1 MCVCVSTTVPQLTL
15 GGCNLISQSIPQIRH
30 MNEVSHVEEEDV
42 ISGAI
47 YKIDKLKTANNSI
60 ANNSTA
66 NNTDDYLWF
75 LDRLDQ
81 ANLPLDNLYTETFH
95 IQEEPVDVYVLDSG
109 IEFDHSEFDNRA
121 KYAGYDPMDEYH
133 FTTARVPNYKPQRGR
148 DCNGHGTLVAS
159 LIGGKTYGTAK
170 KVNLFSVRV
179 LDCQLSGATSV
190 ILDGLNFIAAEVSE
204 KRRPV
209 IVNMALQ
216 GTIHSSLNSAINTL
230 HNKNVLIVG
239 SAGNDY
245 SDACNYFPGS
255 NSHVLRVGA
264 TTASDSLYQDSNYGQ
279 CVDIFAPG
287 ENIKG
292 AEPSC
297 PTCTT
302 EKVSGTSL
310 ASALVCGIA
319 AVHLSRTPLMKPTD
333 LKKKIIELS
342 SKNVLHLN
350 DSATPNRLVNFG
362 R

>member
-1 MCVCVSTTVPQLTL
+1 MNIPNNWLYETLYQQKQPNVRYQKDLRFVCVCVCVSTTVPQLTL
-15 GGCNLISQSIPQIRH
+15 GGRNLISQSIPQIRH

-60 ANNSTA
+60 A

-109 IEFDHSEFDNRA
+109 IEFDHSEFENRA

-179 LDCQLSGATSV
+179 LNCQLSGATSV
-190 ILDGLNFIAAEVSE
+190 ILDGLNFIAAEVSK
-204 KRRPV
+204 KRRSV

-216 GTIHSSLNSAINTL
+216 GVIHSSL
-230 HNKNVLIVG
+230 
-239 SAGNDY
+239 
-245 SDACNYFPGS
+245 F
-255 NSHVLRVGA
+255 
-264 TTASDSLYQDSNYGQ
+264 TTKMY
-279 CVDIFAPG
+279 
-287 ENIKG
+287 
-292 AEPSC
+292 
-297 PTCTT
+297 
-302 EKVSGTSL
+302 
-310 ASALVCGIA
+310 
-319 AVHLSRTPLMKPTD
+319 
-333 LKKKIIELS
+333 
-342 SKNVLHLN
+342 
-350 DSATPNRLVNFG
+350 
-362 R
+362 